1 MTQGTYSREEAVA
14 AIRSFYEFFT
24 QTPSLDPSD
33 IEYPPPEGWP
43 EINAHSMA
51 GLNKTDD
58 VIELLKHLPYTPWSV
73 QIAYQTHTIDYTT
86 PDIQNDIEK
95 ARLEGHI
102 VPVGAGV
109 IPEHVVPLTM
119 GGIYGSALLLDTKEG
134 TVTDYILM
142 ERPERETAA
151 RGDPNYW
158 RAYRT
163 LPVAEFFQSWIDNY
177 RSLDWVT
184 VPDNVDD
191 GAMLSHTKRTDEVR
205 AIYRAHGWPDSFRRD
220 ECRKALI
227 EWDSQ

>member
-1 MTQGTYSREEAVA
+1 MPYLHKRRRKVMTQGTNSREEAVA
-14 AIRSFYEFFT
+14 AIRSVYEFFT
-24 QTPSLDPSD
+24 KTPSLDPSD

-119 GGIYGSALLLDTKEG
+119 GGIYGSALLLDTKKG
-134 TVTDYILM
+134 SAPIASFQDITNDIRDCHRYSNGKTR
-142 ERPERETAA
+142 ERDTCKRRSKLLACIPNAPRCRVFSELDRQLSLA
-151 RGDPNYW
+151 RLGNC
-158 RAYRT
+158 T
-163 LPVAEFFQSWIDNY
+163 
-177 RSLDWVT
+177 
-184 VPDNVDD
+184 
-191 GAMLSHTKRTDEVR
+191 G
-205 AIYRAHGWPDSFRRD
+205 
-220 ECRKALI
+220 
-227 EWDSQ
+227 